1 MYDVQAKMH
10 NLQHFVVHEDYNK
23 RIPFSNDIAIL
34 FVKKPIQFSKR
45 AKKAILVDNNRWM
58 SPKEKKFVVTG
69 RGLTQFNGSLS
80 DQIKMAVLKYVPA
93 QECSRL
99 HDLELSPDMFCL
111 YGDGKRDTCRGDS
124 GGGVLWRGN
133 LVGLTS
139 HGDGCAKKN
148 KPSVYTNLW
157 YFRHW
162 IKKEMSK
169 FVKLYCRRQN
179 KKKLKPK
186 KSKNML

>member
-69 RGLTQFNGSLS
+69 RGLTQVLYTYSL
-80 DQIKMAVLKYVPA
+80 
-93 QECSRL
+93 
-99 HDLELSPDMFCL
+99 F
-111 YGDGKRDTCRGDS
+111 
-124 GGGVLWRGN
+124 
-133 LVGLTS
+133 
-139 HGDGCAKKN
+139 
-148 KPSVYTNLW
+148 
-157 YFRHW
+157 
-162 IKKEMSK
+162 
-169 FVKLYCRRQN
+169 
-179 KKKLKPK
+179 
-186 KSKNML
+186 